1 MSETLDLICRI
12 HGHVGPYVV
21 AGVRAGE
28 RALEHLDARPH
39 FGVDAIVTA
48 PDAPPPSCFIDGVQ
62 LSTGCTL
69 GKRNIE
75 HVIGE
80 TVELILR
87 NRDTGEAVRV
97 VLNQDLVARAV
108 EVLQMRSDVEAGAF
122 MLECPWDELL
132 TLEACQWP
140 R

>member
-1 MSETLDLICRI
+1 MSETLDLIRRF

-28 RALEHLDARPH
+28 GALERLGARPH
-39 FGVDAIVTA
+39 FGVEAIVMA

-62 LSTGCTL
+62 LSTGCTM

-75 HVIGE
+75 HVVGSQ
-80 TVELILR
+80 VALILR
-87 NRDTGEAVRV
+87 SRDTGEAVRV
-97 VLNQDLVARAV
+97 CLNEAV
-108 EVLQMRSDVEAGAF
+108 VTQAAGILQAKGDDEAGAF
-122 MLECPWDELL
+122 VLGCPREELL
-132 TLEACQWP
+132 SIEPCEWP